1 MSIQAPISRRT
12 AIKYLLAALAAMAGS
27 SSLGW
32 ELRRSSFLSPLW
44 QLADLA
50 NASTTPALSTA
61 ASPPG
66 QKAAIP
72 RSNFHAVYDD
82 LQARDRFYLFLQNI
96 YHLYPESR
104 FHQLIIDL
112 TSEFS
117 SDQEIYVNLQKRLSS
132 IKPFLS
138 EATYGLPA
146 LRKQKAEMASETAA
160 LLGSTKAWS
169 GYVEIGTTGR
179 YANGIRAKIPIHGP
193 MYFVNDLEPSY
204 SPNDIVERGQLTKL
218 GEYVAMGNYE
228 PFNGNSI
235 PDESVDLVINF
246 IGFHHAPAD
255 KRARFVQSVWEVLR
269 PGGRLVVR
277 DHDVDSPETDAF
289 VALAHDVFNAGLGIP
304 WEENAGQVRNFTSVP
319 QLEEVLSAAGFEK
332 TNSRQLQAHDPTINT
347 LMVFVKPTVRAR

>member
-1 MSIQAPISRRT
+1 MPIQSPISRRT
-12 AIKYLLAALAAMAGS
+12 AFKCLLAALAAMAGS
-27 SSLGW
+27 SSLAW
-32 ELRRSSFLSPLW
+32 PLRRSSSLSPLW

-50 NASTTPALSTA
+50 NAGMPPASSTT
-61 ASPPG
+61 ASPTW
-66 QKAAIP
+66 QKPAIP

-82 LQARDRFYLFLQNI
+82 PQARDRFYLFLQNI
-96 YHLYPESR
+96 YHLYPESQ

-146 LRKQKAEMASETAA
+146 LRKQKAEMANETAA
-160 LLGSTKAWS
+160 LLGSTKACS

-179 YANGIRAKIPIHGP
+179 YANGIRAKIPIEGP

-218 GEYVAMGNYE
+218 GKYVAMGNYE
-228 PFNGNSI
+228 PFNGNPI
-235 PDESVDLVINF
+235 PDESVDLVTNF

-255 KRARFVQSVWEVLR
+255 KRARFIQSVWQVLR

-277 DHDVDSPETDAF
+277 DHVVDSPEMDAF
-289 VALAHDVFNAGLGIP
+289 VALAHDVFNAGLNIP
-304 WEENAGQVRNFTSVP
+304 WQDNAAQIRNFTSVP
-319 QLEEVLSAAGFEK
+319 QLEEALGAVGFEK

-347 LMVFVKPTVRAR
+347 LVVFMKPAVRAG

>member
-12 AIKYLLAALAAMAGS
+12 AFKYLLAALAAMAGS
-27 SSLGW
+27 SSLTW
-32 ELRRSSFLSPLW
+32 PLRSSSSPSPFW
-44 QLADLA
+44 QLVDFA
-50 NASTTPALSTA
+50 NASITPVPSTA

-66 QKAAIP
+66 QKPAIP

-82 LQARDRFYLFLQNI
+82 LEARDRFYLFLQNV

-117 SDQEIYVNLQKRLSS
+117 SDQEIYVNLQERLST

-146 LRKQKAEMASETAA
+146 LRKQKTEMASETAA
-160 LLGSTKAWS
+160 LLGPTKACS

-179 YANGIRAKIPIHGP
+179 YANGIRAKIPIEGP

-228 PFNGNSI
+228 PFNGKSI
-235 PDESVDLVINF
+235 PDESVDLVTNF
-246 IGFHHAPAD
+246 IGFHHAPTE
-255 KRARFVQSVWEVLR
+255 KRARFIQSVWQVLR

-277 DHDVDSPETDAF
+277 DHDVGSPEMDAF
-289 VALAHDVFNAGLGIP
+289 VELAHDVFNAGLGIP
-304 WEENAGQVRNFTSVP
+304 WQENAAQIRNFTSVP
-319 QLEEVLSAAGFEK
+319 QLEEALGAAGFEK

-347 LMVFVKPTVRAR
+347 LMVFVKPAVGAR